1 MDFKLFKLNL
11 KIAWMKAT
19 GKLNKVD
26 SNLEFTEKKISSPK
40 ILIIFPID
48 KTIIPQSMEAI
59 SGIINSQKDRD
70 AHFSFI
76 INNNIDNRM
85 NFYDIETLS
94 LVVLKSGKIDNSSDI
109 LDKIFFKKFD
119 IIIDL
124 NINFKIEI
132 AKMVNEL
139 ESKYKI
145 GFTSKYSDY
154 FYNVQLKANNNNN
167 NIYEPIKDIIG

>member
-11 KIAWMKAT
+11 KIAWMKAI
-19 GKLNKVD
+19 GKLDKVNE
-26 SNLEFTEKKISSPK
+26 NLDFTSAKIDSPK

-48 KTIIPQSMEAI
+48 KEQIPKSMEAI
-59 SGIINSQKDRD
+59 SEIISSQEDRD
-70 AHFSFI
+70 ANFSFI

-94 LVVLKSGKIDNSSDI
+94 LVVLKSGKIDNSADV
-109 LDKIFFKKFD
+109 LDKIYFKKFD

-132 AKMVNEL
+132 AMMVNEL
-139 ESKYKI
+139 ESRYKI
-145 GFTSKYSDY
+145 GFVSRYSDY
-154 FYNVQLKANNNNN
+154 FYNVQLKEKDNNA
-167 NIYEPIKDIIG
+167 YEPIKDIIG

>member
-11 KIAWMKAT
+11 KIAWMKAI
-19 GKLNKVD
+19 GKLDKVNK
-26 SNLEFTEKKISSPK
+26 NLEFTSSKIDSPK

-48 KTIIPQSMEAI
+48 KEQISKSMEAI
-59 SGIINSQKDRD
+59 SEIISSQEDRD
-70 AHFSFI
+70 ANFSFI

-94 LVVLKSGKIDNSSDI
+94 LVVLKSGKIDNSADV
-109 LDKIFFKKFD
+109 LDKIYFKKFD

-132 AKMVNEL
+132 AMMVNEL
-139 ESKYKI
+139 KSRYKI
-145 GFTSKYSDY
+145 GFVSRYSDY
-154 FYNVQLKANNNNN
+154 FYNVQLKVKDKNV
-167 NIYEPIKDIIG
+167 YEPIKDIIG

>member
-11 KIAWMKAT
+11 KIAWMKAI
-19 GKLNKVD
+19 GKLEKVNN
-26 SNLEFTEKKISSPK
+26 SMEFTSAKIDSPK

-48 KTIIPQSMEAI
+48 KEQVPKSMEAI
-59 SGIINSQKDRD
+59 SEIINSQEDRD
-70 AHFSFI
+70 ANFSFI

-94 LVVLKSGKIDNSSDI
+94 LVVLKSGKIDNLSDI

-132 AKMVNEL
+132 AMMINEL
-139 ESKYKI
+139 ESRYKI
-145 GFTSKYSDY
+145 GFVSSYSDY
-154 FYNVQLKANNNNN
+154 FYNVQLKVKDNNV
-167 NIYEPIKDIIG
+167 YEPIKNIIG

>member
-11 KIAWMKAT
+11 KIAWMKAI
-19 GKLNKVD
+19 GKLDKVNE
-26 SNLEFTEKKISSPK
+26 NLDFTSAKIDSPK

-48 KTIIPQSMEAI
+48 KEQIPKSMEAI
-59 SGIINSQKDRD
+59 SEIISSQEDRD
-70 AHFSFI
+70 ANFSFI

-94 LVVLKSGKIDNSSDI
+94 LVVLKSGKIDNSADV
-109 LDKIFFKKFD
+109 LDKIYFKKFD

-132 AKMVNEL
+132 AMMVNEL
-139 ESKYKI
+139 ESRYKI
-145 GFTSKYSDY
+145 GFVSKYSDY
-154 FYNVQLKANNNNN
+154 FYNVQLRGDKTNA
-167 NIYEPIKDIIG
+167 YESIKDIIG

>member
-11 KIAWMKAT
+11 KIAWMKAI
-19 GKLNKVD
+19 GKLDKVNE
-26 SNLEFTEKKISSPK
+26 NLEFTSGNIISPK

-48 KTIIPQSMEAI
+48 KEQIPKSMEAI
-59 SGIINSQKDRD
+59 SEIINSQEERD
-70 AHFSFI
+70 PNFSFI

-94 LVVLKSGKIDNSSDI
+94 LVVLKSGKIDNSSDV
-109 LDKIFFKKFD
+109 LDKIYFKKFD

-132 AKMVNEL
+132 AMMVNEL
-139 ESKYKI
+139 ESRYKI
-145 GFTSKYSDY
+145 GFVSKYSDY
-154 FYNVQLKANNNNN
+154 FYNVQLRANNTNV
-167 NIYEPIKDIIG
+167 YEPIKEIIG

>member
-11 KIAWMKAT
+11 KIAWMKAI
-19 GKLNKVD
+19 GKLDKVNN
-26 SNLEFTEKKISSPK
+26 SMEFTSAKIDSPK

-48 KTIIPQSMEAI
+48 KEQVPKSMEAI
-59 SGIINSQKDRD
+59 SEIINSQEDRD
-70 AHFSFI
+70 ANFSFI

-85 NFYDIETLS
+85 NFYDIKTLS
-94 LVVLKSGKIDNSSDI
+94 LVVLKSGKIDNLSDI

-132 AKMVNEL
+132 AMMINEL
-139 ESKYKI
+139 ESRYKI
-145 GFTSKYSDY
+145 GFVSKYSDY
-154 FYNVQLKANNNNN
+154 FYNVQLKSRDANV
-167 NIYEPIKDIIG
+167 YEPIKDIIG

>member
-11 KIAWMKAT
+11 KIAWMKAI
-19 GKLNKVD
+19 GKLDKVNE
-26 SNLEFTEKKISSPK
+26 NLEFTSSKIDSPE

-48 KTIIPQSMEAI
+48 KEQISKSMEAI
-59 SGIINSQKDRD
+59 YEIISSQEDRD
-70 AHFSFI
+70 ANFSFI

-94 LVVLKSGKIDNSSDI
+94 LIVLKSGKIDNSGDV
-109 LDKIFFKKFD
+109 LDKIYFKKFD

-132 AKMVNEL
+132 AMMVNEL
-139 ESKYKI
+139 ESRYKI
-145 GFTSKYSDY
+145 GFVSRYSDY
-154 FYNVQLKANNNNN
+154 FYNVQLKAKGNNV
-167 NIYEPIKDIIG
+167 YEPIKDIIG

>member
-11 KIAWMKAT
+11 KIAWMKAI
-19 GKLNKVD
+19 GKLDKVNN
-26 SNLEFTEKKISSPK
+26 SMEFTSAKIDSPK

-48 KTIIPQSMEAI
+48 KEQVPKSMEAI
-59 SGIINSQKDRD
+59 SEIINSQEDRD
-70 AHFSFI
+70 ANFSFI

-94 LVVLKSGKIDNSSDI
+94 LVVLKSGKIDNLSDI

-132 AKMVNEL
+132 AMMINEL
-139 ESKYKI
+139 ESRYKI
-145 GFTSKYSDY
+145 GFVSGYSDY
-154 FYNVQLKANNNNN
+154 FYNVQLKVKDNNV
-167 NIYEPIKDIIG
+167 YESIKDIIG